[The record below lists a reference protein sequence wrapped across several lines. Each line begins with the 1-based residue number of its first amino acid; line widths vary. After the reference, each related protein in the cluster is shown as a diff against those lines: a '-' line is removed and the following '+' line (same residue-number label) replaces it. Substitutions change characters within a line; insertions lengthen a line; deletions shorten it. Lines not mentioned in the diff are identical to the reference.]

1 MKPKLIC
8 VIFGLLLLLACSSTQ
23 VFADGSLPRPPYCP
37 PDSVCPG
44 N

>member
-1 MKPKLIC
+1 MKPKLIR
-8 VIFGLLLLLACSSTQ
+8 VIFGLLLLACSSAQ
-23 VFADGSLPRPPYCP
+23 VLADGSLPRPPYCP